1 MRIELRSSST
11 LDKLWSLPF
20 DTMRSMGQRII
31 RVCLLKYDEW
41 LVIDYSTSHLL
52 HVSKDG
58 KIKAKRLYEPT
69 AHNAVLFGSNILA
82 IRTTNCLN
90 YYGV

>member
-1 MRIELRSSST
+1 
-11 LDKLWSLPF
+11 
-20 DTMRSMGQRII
+20 GQRII